1 MGIRRRGQRGGLVK
15 SEGSKLRSEN
25 KKLLE
30 RIEALE
36 KQLSIPLVVGSCSCG
51 EEIPT
56 KEHGIK

>member
-1 MGIRRRGQRGGLVK
+1 MAIRSRRLKRVGLVK

-36 KQLSIPLVVGSCSCG
+36 KQLSTHIVSIS
-51 EEIPT
+51 T
-56 KEHGIK
+56 D